1 MKKSSA
7 LPIADSI
14 TLSDR
19 PRGLPR
25 EAWTVAISRLLVS
38 AILLALSNLSSN
50 ALVLKSSALLPAVRD
65 SSAIALIWSLGIVFT
80 LQLWPGIWRETT
92 KFVVSVVDIA
102 LVLTLFSLTG
112 GISGTLAVLPFL
124 LLIGNAYQLSGRTA
138 LALVWLLILLTL
150 LISGLQDITW
160 ISSRTLIYLVA
171 LLTVAFL
178 ADNLVRN
185 RERAARWSAAREQ
198 QIIDLNALNQEIIQQ
213 SDTGLLVLD
222 RQHRVLFSNP
232 NGRAMIDLRNDDEL
246 PTPLDLLRPELA
258 DVLHAQDPKQEKEV
272 HLSAADGSG
281 KKRSFLVHQVALPN
295 TPYNLLSLRDATIL
309 RERQREVQMA
319 ALGRLAAN
327 IAHEIR
333 NPLSAIRHAAQLLG
347 ERSLNE
353 SEKRLLTIV
362 DRESQRLN
370 RIVDSVLEM
379 ARPRAAHP
387 EPIALAA
394 WLPALLHQLREDPSM
409 QDLHSSLDVSNHLPL
424 ASCDPEQL
432 RQIFTNLVLNATR
445 YGRKDDQ
452 VVQVD
457 ISVILSPERDALEIR
472 VRDHGPGIAE
482 EDLER
487 IFEPFFTTESLG
499 TGLGLPLVRELLR
512 ANGADIEAR
521 NHRQGGAEFL
531 FTLPTW
537 RLGTPV

>member
-1 MKKSSA
+1 
-7 LPIADSI
+7 
-14 TLSDR
+14 
-19 PRGLPR
+19 
-25 EAWTVAISRLLVS
+25 
-38 AILLALSNLSSN
+38 
-50 ALVLKSSALLPAVRD
+50 
-65 SSAIALIWSLGIVFT
+65 
-80 LQLWPGIWRETT
+80 
-92 KFVVSVVDIA
+92 
-102 LVLTLFSLTG
+102 
-112 GISGTLAVLPFL
+112 
-124 LLIGNAYQLSGRTA
+124 
-138 LALVWLLILLTL
+138 
-150 LISGLQDITW
+150 
-160 ISSRTLIYLVA
+160 
-171 LLTVAFL
+171 
-178 ADNLVRN
+178 
-185 RERAARWSAAREQ
+185 
-198 QIIDLNALNQEIIQQ
+198 
-213 SDTGLLVLD
+213 
-222 RQHRVLFSNP
+222 
-232 NGRAMIDLRNDDEL
+232 
-246 PTPLDLLRPELA
+246 
-258 DVLHAQDPKQEKEV
+258 
-272 HLSAADGSG
+272 
-281 KKRSFLVHQVALPN
+281 
-295 TPYNLLSLRDATIL
+295 
-309 RERQREVQMA
+309 MA
-319 ALGRLAAN
+319 
-327 IAHEIR
+327 HT
-333 NPLSAIRHAAQLLG
+333 Q
-347 ERSLNE
+347 NE